1 MMIWHTCS
9 WMQKTLTER
18 SPYPFGEHVHHP
30 RALFHDT
37 MVTKIYRTGDRTN
50 SSRYPRYRSQVSY
63 SKRHTRLHSA
73 TWYLHLS
80 CCSSPEEQLPLVM
93 YWVYCTL
100 VLGVFEVLLFS
111 LMEATCYVLSS
122 WCPKP
127 WSTVH
132 GGHLLCIVF
141 LVSYLEVLSLFY
153 MGAIC
158 FALGILYVGSQCP
171 IPWGRPFALH

>member
-1 MMIWHTCS
+1 MMIWHTCG

-30 RALFHDT
+30 WALFHDT

-80 CCSSPEEQLPLVM
+80 CCSSQKSSCYLL
-93 YWVYCTL
+93 CTEYT
-100 VLGVFEVLLFS
+100 VWVLLFS

-122 WCPKP
+122 WCRKP
-127 WSTVH
+127 WGTIH

-153 MGAIC
+153 MVAIC
-158 FALGILYVGSQCP
+158 FALGILYIGSQCP
-171 IPWGRPFALH
+171 IPWGRPFAMY